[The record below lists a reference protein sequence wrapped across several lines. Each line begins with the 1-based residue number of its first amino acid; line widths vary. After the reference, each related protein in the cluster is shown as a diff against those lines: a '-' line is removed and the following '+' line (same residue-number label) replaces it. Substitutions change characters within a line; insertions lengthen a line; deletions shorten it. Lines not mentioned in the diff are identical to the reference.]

1 MNRDS
6 AILARCLYEQA
17 HRTGPRWSE
26 LTRVE
31 ADMWK
36 DRARELINKLDIH
49 GYRLSYIP
57 PEA

>member
-1 MNRDS
+1 MNSDA

-31 ADMWK
+31 TDLWT
-36 DRARELINKLDIH
+36 DRARELINKLDLH

-57 PEA
+57 PEM

>member
-1 MNRDS
+1 MNSDS

-26 LTRVE
+26 LTRIE
-31 ADMWK
+31 ADLWT
-36 DRARELINKLDIH
+36 DRACELINKLDLH

-57 PEA
+57 PEM